1 MKYFN
6 YNFDLESIKYVK
18 KEYFKRKISRY
29 GARSMLL
36 LSGLSIHDSEKLLK
50 KIDKKYREGLN

>member
-6 YNFDLESIKYVK
+6 FNFDLESIKYVK
-18 KEYFKRKISRY
+18 KEYFQRKIPRY
-29 GARSMLL
+29 DARALL
-36 LSGLSIHDSEKLLK
+36 VLSGLSIHDSEKLLK